1 MQLIM
6 PLLVLFVIVGL
17 RRRRVHAGDL
27 VVFAAAIVLGSVV
40 YVWTWTP

>member
-17 RRRRVHAGDL
+17 RRRSVRAGDL
-27 VVFAAAIVLGSVV
+27 VVFAAAIMLGSIV
-40 YVWTWTP
+40 YVFTWTP

>member
-17 RRRRVHAGDL
+17 RRRSVRAGEL
-27 VVFAAAIVLGSVV
+27 VVFAAAIVLGSLV
-40 YVWTWTP
+40 YVLTWTP